1 MSDKVTMN
9 IDLRNVQEQVE
20 DGVKQA
26 QTMGRKALLTY
37 AGMWGLA
44 YDKAHDLWGEGAK
57 LIDKA
62 EKRGEDIEAEWMKQF
77 NKVQEKPEVK
87 RVVDYVEDQV
97 DHVGK
102 NAKSVVAEVEKFLAQ
117 FQPAAGNV
125 QSAMKDV
132 AIEVQAAI
140 TEAVV
145 EGYDEMP
152 AKDVVA
158 MLPSFSKEMLVKVRE
173 YEAANKNRVTVLRE
187 IDAMLET
194 PAEAAEEVIAA

>member
-1 MSDKVTMN
+1 MTDKVTMN

-26 QTMGRKALLTY
+26 QTFSRKAVLAY

-44 YDKAHDLWGEGAK
+44 YDKAQEMWAEGGK
-57 LIDKA
+57 LIEKA
-62 EKRGEDIEAEWMKQF
+62 EKRGEDLEAEWMQQF

-87 RVVDYVEDQV
+87 RVVVYVEDQV
-97 DHVGK
+97 DHVSK
-102 NAKSVVAEVEKFLAQ
+102 NAKTVVAEVEKFLGQ
-117 FQPAAGNV
+117 FQPAAANV
-125 QSAMKDV
+125 QATVKDV
-132 AIEVQAAI
+132 AIEVQAAV

-152 AKDVVA
+152 AKDVIA
-158 MLPSFSKEMLVKVRE
+158 MLPSFSKEMLAKVRE

-187 IDAMLET
+187 IDEMLET
-194 PAEAAEEVIAA
+194 SVDQAEVVAA

>member
-1 MSDKVTMN
+1 MTDKVTMN

-26 QTMGRKALLTY
+26 QTVGRKAVLAY

-44 YDKAHDLWGEGAK
+44 YDKAQELWAESGK
-57 LIDKA
+57 LIEKA
-62 EKRGEDIEAEWMKQF
+62 EKRGEDLEAEWMQQF

-87 RVVDYVEDQV
+87 RVVVYVEDQV
-97 DHVGK
+97 DHVSK
-102 NAKSVVAEVEKFLAQ
+102 NAKSVVAEVEKFLGQ
-117 FQPAAGNV
+117 FQPAGANV
-125 QSAMKDV
+125 QSAVKDV
-132 AIEVQAAI
+132 AIEVQAAV

-152 AKDVVA
+152 AKDVIA
-158 MLPSFSKEMLVKVRE
+158 MLPSFSKEMLAKVRE

-187 IDAMLET
+187 LDEMLET
-194 PAEAAEEVIAA
+194 SVEQAEVVAA

>member
-26 QTMGRKALLTY
+26 QTFGRKAVLAY

-44 YDKAHDLWGEGAK
+44 YDKAQELWAESGK
-57 LIDKA
+57 LLEKA
-62 EKRGEDIEAEWMKQF
+62 EKRGEDIETEWMQQF

-97 DHVGK
+97 DHVSK

-117 FQPAAGNV
+117 FQPAAGNAQAAV
-125 QSAMKDV
+125 KDV
-132 AIEVQAAI
+132 AIEVQAAV

-152 AKDVVA
+152 AKDVIA
-158 MLPSFSKEMLVKVRE
+158 MLPSFSKEMLAKVRE
-173 YEAANKNRVTVLRE
+173 YEAGNKNRVTVLRE
-187 IDAMLET
+187 IDELLEASVEQ
-194 PAEAAEEVIAA
+194 AEVVAA

>member
-26 QTMGRKALLTY
+26 QTFSRKAVLAY

-44 YDKAHDLWGEGAK
+44 YDKAQELWAESGK
-57 LIDKA
+57 LLEKA
-62 EKRGEDIEAEWMKQF
+62 EKRGEDIETEWMQQF

-87 RVVDYVEDQV
+87 RVVGYVEDQV
-97 DHVGK
+97 DHVSK

-117 FQPAAGNV
+117 FQPAASNV
-125 QSAMKDV
+125 QAAVKDV
-132 AIEVQAAI
+132 AIEVQAAV

-152 AKDVVA
+152 AKDVIA
-158 MLPSFSKEMLVKVRE
+158 MLPSFSKEMLAKVRE
-173 YEAANKNRVTVLRE
+173 YEAGNKNRVTVLRE
-187 IDAMLET
+187 IDELLEASVEQ
-194 PAEAAEEVIAA
+194 AEVVAA

>member
-132 AIEVQAAI
+132 AIEVQAAV

>member
-1 MSDKVTMN
+1 MTDKVTMN

-26 QTMGRKALLTY
+26 QTVGRKAVLAY

-44 YDKAHDLWGEGAK
+44 YDKAQELWAESGK
-57 LIDKA
+57 LIEKA
-62 EKRGEDIEAEWMKQF
+62 EKRGEDLEAEWMQQF

-87 RVVDYVEDQV
+87 RVVVYVEDQV
-97 DHVGK
+97 DHVSK
-102 NAKSVVAEVEKFLAQ
+102 NAKTVVAEVEKFLGQ
-117 FQPAAGNV
+117 FQPAAANV
-125 QSAMKDV
+125 QATVKDV
-132 AIEVQAAI
+132 AIEVQAAV

-152 AKDVVA
+152 AKDVIA
-158 MLPSFSKEMLVKVRE
+158 MLPSFSKEMLAKVRE

-187 IDAMLET
+187 IDEMLET
-194 PAEAAEEVIAA
+194 SVEQAEVVAA

>member
-1 MSDKVTMN
+1 MTDKVTMN

-26 QTMGRKALLTY
+26 QTFSRKAVLAY

-44 YDKAHDLWGEGAK
+44 YDKAQEMWAEGGK
-57 LIDKA
+57 LIEKA
-62 EKRGEDIEAEWMKQF
+62 EKRGEDLEAEWMQQF

-87 RVVDYVEDQV
+87 RVVVYVEDQV
-97 DHVGK
+97 DHVSK
-102 NAKSVVAEVEKFLAQ
+102 NAKTVVAEVEKFLGQ
-117 FQPAAGNV
+117 FQPAAANV
-125 QSAMKDV
+125 QATVKDV
-132 AIEVQAAI
+132 AIEVQAAV

-152 AKDVVA
+152 AKDVIA
-158 MLPSFSKEMLVKVRE
+158 MLPSFSKEMLAKVRE

-187 IDAMLET
+187 IDEMLET
-194 PAEAAEEVIAA
+194 SVEQAEVVAA

>member
-26 QTMGRKALLTY
+26 QTFGRKAVLAY

-44 YDKAHDLWGEGAK
+44 YDKAQELWAESGK
-57 LIDKA
+57 LLEKA
-62 EKRGEDIEAEWMKQF
+62 EKRGEDIETEWMQQF

-97 DHVGK
+97 DHVSK

-117 FQPAAGNV
+117 FQPAASNV
-125 QSAMKDV
+125 QAAVKDV
-132 AIEVQAAI
+132 AIEVQAAV

-152 AKDVVA
+152 AKDVLA
-158 MLPSFSKEMLVKVRE
+158 MLPSFSKEMLAKVRE
-173 YEAANKNRVTVLRE
+173 YEAGNKNRVTVLRE
-187 IDAMLET
+187 IDELLEASVEQ
-194 PAEAAEEVIAA
+194 AEVVAA

>member
-26 QTMGRKALLTY
+26 QTFGRKAVLAY

-44 YDKAHDLWGEGAK
+44 YDKAQELWAESGK
-57 LIDKA
+57 LLEKA
-62 EKRGEDIEAEWMKQF
+62 EKRGEDIETEWMQQF

-97 DHVGK
+97 DHVSK

-117 FQPAAGNV
+117 FQPAASNV
-125 QSAMKDV
+125 QAAVKDV
-132 AIEVQAAI
+132 AIEVQAAV

-152 AKDVVA
+152 AKDVIA
-158 MLPSFSKEMLVKVRE
+158 MLPSFSKEMLAKVRE
-173 YEAANKNRVTVLRE
+173 YEAGNKNRVTVLRE
-187 IDAMLET
+187 IDELLEASVEQ
-194 PAEAAEEVIAA
+194 AEVVAA

>member
-1 MSDKVTMN
+1 MTDKVTMN

-26 QTMGRKALLTY
+26 QTFSRKAVLAY

-44 YDKAHDLWGEGAK
+44 YDKAQEMWAEGGK
-57 LIDKA
+57 LIEKA
-62 EKRGEDIEAEWMKQF
+62 EKRGEDLEAEWMQQF

-87 RVVDYVEDQV
+87 RVVVYVEDQV
-97 DHVGK
+97 DHVSK
-102 NAKSVVAEVEKFLAQ
+102 NAKTVVAEVEKFLGQ
-117 FQPAAGNV
+117 FQPAAANV
-125 QSAMKDV
+125 QAAVKDV
-132 AIEVQAAI
+132 AIEVQAAV

-152 AKDVVA
+152 AKDVIA
-158 MLPSFSKEMLVKVRE
+158 MLPSFSKEMLAKVRE

-187 IDAMLET
+187 IDEMLET
-194 PAEAAEEVIAA
+194 SVEQAEVVAA

>member
-1 MSDKVTMN
+1 MTDKVTMN

-26 QTMGRKALLTY
+26 QTFSRKAVLAY

-44 YDKAHDLWGEGAK
+44 YDKAQEMWAEGGK
-57 LIDKA
+57 LIEKA
-62 EKRGEDIEAEWMKQF
+62 EKRGEDLEAEWMQQF

-87 RVVDYVEDQV
+87 RVVVYVEDQV
-97 DHVGK
+97 DHVSK
-102 NAKSVVAEVEKFLAQ
+102 NAKTVVAEVEKFLGQ
-117 FQPAAGNV
+117 FQPAAANV
-125 QSAMKDV
+125 QSAVKDV
-132 AIEVQAAI
+132 AIEVQVMV

-152 AKDVVA
+152 AKDVIA
-158 MLPSFSKEMLVKVRE
+158 MLPSFSKEMLAKVRE

-187 IDAMLET
+187 IDEMLET
-194 PAEAAEEVIAA
+194 SVEQAEVVAA

>member
-9 IDLRNVQEQVE
+9 IDPCNVQEQVE

-26 QTMGRKALLTY
+26 QTFGRKAVLAY

-44 YDKAHDLWGEGAK
+44 YDKAQELWAESGK
-57 LIDKA
+57 LLEKA
-62 EKRGEDIEAEWMKQF
+62 EKRGEDIEAEWMQQF

-87 RVVDYVEDQV
+87 RVVGYVEDQV
-97 DHVGK
+97 DHVSK

-117 FQPAAGNV
+117 FQPAASNV
-125 QSAMKDV
+125 QATVKDV
-132 AIEVQAAI
+132 AIEVQAVV

-152 AKDVVA
+152 AKDVIA
-158 MLPSFSKEMLVKVRE
+158 MLPSFSKEMLAKVRE
-173 YEAANKNRVTVLRE
+173 YEVGNKNRVTVLRE
-187 IDAMLET
+187 IDELIEASVEQ
-194 PAEAAEEVIAA
+194 AEVVAA

>member
-1 MSDKVTMN
+1 MTDKVTMN

-26 QTMGRKALLTY
+26 QTFGRKAVLAY

-44 YDKAHDLWGEGAK
+44 YDKAQELWGEGGK
-57 LIDKA
+57 LLEKA
-62 EKRGEDIEAEWMKQF
+62 EKRGEDLEAEWMQQF

-87 RVVDYVEDQV
+87 RVVVYVEDQV
-97 DHVGK
+97 DHVSK
-102 NAKSVVAEVEKFLAQ
+102 NAKSVVAEVEKFLGQ
-117 FQPAAGNV
+117 FQPATANM
-125 QSAMKDV
+125 QSAVKDV
-132 AIEVQAAI
+132 AIEVQAAV

-152 AKDVVA
+152 AKDVIA
-158 MLPSFSKEMLVKVRE
+158 MLPSFSKEMLAKVRE

-187 IDAMLET
+187 IDEMLET
-194 PAEAAEEVIAA
+194 SVEQAEVVAA

>member
-20 DGVKQA
+20 DSVKQA
-26 QTMGRKALLTY
+26 QTFSRKAVLAY

-44 YDKAHDLWGEGAK
+44 YDKAQEFWAEGGK
-57 LIDKA
+57 LIEKA
-62 EKRGEDIEAEWMKQF
+62 EKRGEELETSWMNQF

-97 DHVGK
+97 DYVGK
-102 NAKSVVAEVEKFLAQ
+102 NAKSVVVEVEKFLGQ
-117 FQPAAGNV
+117 FQPAAANV
-125 QSAMKDV
+125 QSAMKNV
-132 AIEVQAAI
+132 AIEVQAEI

-152 AKDVVA
+152 AKDVIA
-158 MLPSFSKEMLVKVRE
+158 MLPSFSKEMLLKVRE
-173 YEAANKNRVTVLRE
+173 YEIANKNRVTVLRE
-187 IDAMLET
+187 IDAVLET
-194 PAEAAEEVIAA
+194 PVEQTEVVAA

>member
-26 QTMGRKALLTY
+26 QTFGRKAVLAY

-44 YDKAHDLWGEGAK
+44 YDKAQELWAESGK
-57 LIDKA
+57 LLEKA
-62 EKRGEDIEAEWMKQF
+62 EKRGEDIETEWMQQF

-87 RVVDYVEDQV
+87 RVVGYVEDQV
-97 DHVGK
+97 DHVSK

-117 FQPAAGNV
+117 FQPAASNMQATV
-125 QSAMKDV
+125 KDV
-132 AIEVQAAI
+132 AIEVQAAV

-152 AKDVVA
+152 AKDVIA
-158 MLPSFSKEMLVKVRE
+158 MLPSFSKDMLAKVRE
-173 YEAANKNRVTVLRE
+173 YEVGNKNRVTVLRE
-187 IDAMLET
+187 IDELLEASVEQ
-194 PAEAAEEVIAA
+194 AEVVAA

>member
-26 QTMGRKALLTY
+26 QTFGRKAVLAY

-44 YDKAHDLWGEGAK
+44 YDKAQELWAESGK
-57 LIDKA
+57 LLEKA
-62 EKRGEDIEAEWMKQF
+62 EKRGEDIEAEWMQQF

-87 RVVDYVEDQV
+87 RVVGYVEDQV
-97 DHVGK
+97 DHVSK

-117 FQPAAGNV
+117 FQPAASNV
-125 QSAMKDV
+125 QATVKDV
-132 AIEVQAAI
+132 AIEVQAVV

-152 AKDVVA
+152 AKDVIA
-158 MLPSFSKEMLVKVRE
+158 MLPSFSKEMLAKVRE
-173 YEAANKNRVTVLRE
+173 YEVGNKNRVTVLRE
-187 IDAMLET
+187 IDELIEASVEQ
-194 PAEAAEEVIAA
+194 AEVVAA

>member
-26 QTMGRKALLTY
+26 QTVGRKVVLAY

-44 YDKAHDLWGEGAK
+44 YDKVQDIWAEGGK
-57 LIDKA
+57 LLEKA
-62 EKRGEDIEAEWMKQF
+62 EKRGEELEAEWMQQF

-97 DHVGK
+97 DTVSK

-117 FQPAAGNV
+117 FQPAASNV
-125 QSAMKDV
+125 QAAVKDV
-132 AIEVQAAI
+132 AIEVRAAVA
-140 TEAVV
+140 EAVV
-145 EGYDEMP
+145 EGYDEMS
-152 AKDVVA
+152 AKDVIA
-158 MLPSFSKEMLVKVRE
+158 MLPSFSKEMLAKVRD
-173 YEAANKNRVTVLRE
+173 YEVANKNRVTVLRE
-187 IDAMLET
+187 IDALLET
-194 PAEAAEEVIAA
+194 PVEQAEVVAA

>member
-20 DGVKQA
+20 DSVKHA
-26 QTMGRKALLTY
+26 QTFSHKAVLAY

-44 YDKAHDLWGEGAK
+44 YDKVQELWAESGK
-57 LIDKA
+57 LLEKA
-62 EKRGEDIEAEWMKQF
+62 EKRGEDIETEWMQQF

-87 RVVDYVEDQV
+87 KVVGYVEDQV
-97 DHVGK
+97 DHVSK

-117 FQPAAGNV
+117 FQPAASNV
-125 QSAMKDV
+125 QAAVKDV
-132 AIEVQAAI
+132 AIEVQAVV

-145 EGYDEMP
+145 AGYDEMP

-158 MLPSFSKEMLVKVRE
+158 MLPTFSNEMLTKVRE
-173 YEAANKNRVTVLRE
+173 YEASNKNRVTVLRE
-187 IDAMLET
+187 IDALLEA
-194 PAEAAEEVIAA
+194 PVEQAEVVAA

>member
-26 QTMGRKALLTY
+26 QTFGRKAVLAY

-44 YDKAHDLWGEGAK
+44 YDKAQELWAESGK
-57 LIDKA
+57 LLEKA
-62 EKRGEDIEAEWMKQF
+62 EKRGEDIEAEWTQQF

-97 DHVGK
+97 DHVSK

-117 FQPAAGNV
+117 FQPAASNMQAAV
-125 QSAMKDV
+125 KDV
-132 AIEVQAAI
+132 AIEVQAAV

-152 AKDVVA
+152 AKDVIA
-158 MLPSFSKEMLVKVRE
+158 MLPSFSKEMLAKVRE
-173 YEAANKNRVTVLRE
+173 YEAGNKNRVTVLRE
-187 IDAMLET
+187 IDELLEASVEQ
-194 PAEAAEEVIAA
+194 AEVVAA

>member
-1 MSDKVTMN
+1 MSEKVNMN

-26 QTMGRKALLTY
+26 QTFSRKAMLAY
-37 AGMWGLA
+37 AGFWGLA
-44 YDKAHDLWGEGAK
+44 YDKAQELWTDSVK
-57 LIDKA
+57 LLEKA
-62 EKRGEDIEAEWMKQF
+62 EKRGEDIETEWMQQV

-97 DHVGK
+97 DHVSK

-125 QSAMKDV
+125 QSAVKDV
-132 AIEVQAAI
+132 AIQVEAAVA
-140 TEAVV
+140 EAVV

-158 MLPSFSKEMLVKVRE
+158 MLPSLSKEMLVKVRD

-187 IDAMLET
+187 IDALLET
-194 PAEAAEEVIAA
+194 PAESAEVVAA

>member
-26 QTMGRKALLTY
+26 QTFGRKAVLAY

-44 YDKAHDLWGEGAK
+44 YDKAQELWAESGK
-57 LIDKA
+57 LLEKA
-62 EKRGEDIEAEWMKQF
+62 EKRGEDIEAEWMQQF

-87 RVVDYVEDQV
+87 RVVGYVEDQV
-97 DHVGK
+97 DHVSK

-117 FQPAAGNV
+117 FQPAASNV
-125 QSAMKDV
+125 QATVKDV
-132 AIEVQAAI
+132 AIEVQAVV

-152 AKDVVA
+152 AKDVIA
-158 MLPSFSKEMLVKVRE
+158 MLPSFSKEMLAKVRE
-173 YEAANKNRVTVLRE
+173 YEVGNKNCVTVLRE
-187 IDAMLET
+187 IDELIEASVEQ
-194 PAEAAEEVIAA
+194 AEVVAA

>member
-1 MSDKVTMN
+1 MSEKVTMN

-20 DGVKQA
+20 DNVKQA
-26 QTMGRKALLTY
+26 QALSRKAILAY

-44 YDKAHDLWGEGAK
+44 YDKAQELLSESSK
-57 LIDKA
+57 LLEKA
-62 EKRGEDIEAEWMKQF
+62 EKRGEDIEAEWLDRV

-97 DHVGK
+97 DHVSK

-117 FQPAAGNV
+117 FQPAASNV
-125 QSAMKDV
+125 QSAVKDV
-132 AIEVQAAI
+132 AIEVQAAV

-145 EGYDEMP
+145 AGYDELP
-152 AKDVVA
+152 AKDVIA
-158 MLPSFSKEMLVKVRE
+158 MLPSFSKEMLAKVRE

-187 IDAMLET
+187 IDEMLET
-194 PAEAAEEVIAA
+194 PEEQAEVVAA